1 MNSFLILDSSSIHEE
16 TDYLPAADVS
26 AVELDTPIPGDDQS
40 SQHEETSVDGKSSAY
55 TVIFITICTGVLI
68 CSFI

>member
-16 TDYLPAADVS
+16 TDYLPAVDVS
-26 AVELDTPIPGDDQS
+26 AVELDTPIPGVTHS
-40 SQHEETSVDGKSSAY
+40 SQHVVTSVDGESSAY
-55 TVIFITICTGVLI
+55 TVISITICTGVPI